1 MTPLETFVTDYIST
15 LSAGFFFRQFAVII
29 CLFIFGGVLSDALS
43 DTDETPVMRYVLAYP
58 LGICAFAVT
67 AYAMLVVGIPYN
79 TWTVCGA
86 IVLEVISVIFL
97 NRKSFAANIDPKIIR
112 NIFICL
118 AVAVVVALVAVAGV
132 TPVIISNDTMY
143 FYRRYPDCIVYYGGL
158 RDQFDFWMTDTGLAA
173 VAVDTLPALFGFG
186 ESFGI
191 REFFHINFLA
201 FFGVCTF
208 EKSGEYITEK
218 KRRIVA
224 AVVITLLLA
233 MSTPFVILGHWGLAN
248 MYYMELF
255 FMGAYYTYGNKGKS
269 FGKSAVLLVAL
280 ALFRIEGTMFVEWLV
295 LCLSYYCGI
304 GKRLA
309 KYVMAPVFV
318 LFGGY
323 CLKIFTQ
330 FNILDDIY
338 LFMSP
343 QKAVML
349 VATVAAVALYVA
361 FIEQRLP
368 DRLRSKLPVAYI
380 AAMILGNG
388 IFYIYDREHYIGNIK
403 AFGANLFRQS
413 GWGMLPYFVIA
424 TTVVFAAEY
433 ALIPGEKRESS
444 RTSNAFNI
452 VLTIGFILIVLA
464 ASFGRG
470 DVLMEDVGDSG
481 NRVLLQITPLI
492 IMMFGELG
500 MSLVKYW
507 DET

>member
-1 MTPLETFVTDYIST
+1 MIQLETFVTAYIST

-29 CLFIFGGVLSDALS
+29 CLLIFGGVLSDCLS
-43 DTDETPVMRYVLAYP
+43 DTDEAPGMRNVLAYP

-67 AYAMLVVGIPYN
+67 AYALLVIGIPYN
-79 TWTVCGA
+79 TWTVCGV
-86 IVLEVISVIFL
+86 IVLEVMLVIFL
-97 NRKSFAANIDPKIIR
+97 NRKSFAANINLKTIH
-112 NIFICL
+112 NIFLCL
-118 AVAVVVALVAVAGV
+118 AVAFVAALVAVAGV

-173 VAVDTLPALFGFG
+173 VAVDTLPALFGFS

-208 EKSGEYITEK
+208 EKSGEYILE
-218 KRRIVA
+218 KRRRILA
-224 AVVITLLLA
+224 TVVITLFLA
-233 MSTPFVILGHWGLAN
+233 ISTPFVILGHWGLAN

-255 FMGAYYTYGNKGKS
+255 FMGAYYTYSNKGKNI
-269 FGKSAVLLVAL
+269 GKSAVLLVAL
-280 ALFRIEGTMFVEWLV
+280 ALFRIEGIMFAEWLV
-295 LCLSYYCGI
+295 LCLSYYSGI
-304 GKRLA
+304 GKKLA

-349 VATVAAVALYVA
+349 VASIAAVAVYVA
-361 FIEQRLP
+361 FVEQQLSVRM
-368 DRLRSKLPVAYI
+368 RSKLPCAYI
-380 AAMILGNG
+380 LVMVLGNA
-388 IFYIYDREHYIGNIK
+388 ILYVYDSEHYIGNIK

-413 GWGMLPYFVIA
+413 GWGMLPYFAVA
-424 TTVVFAAEY
+424 TTVVFAVEY
-433 ALIPGEKRESS
+433 ALILKEKKGCFGI
-444 RTSNAFNI
+444 SNTFNV

-470 DVLMEDVGDSG
+470 DILMEDVGDSG

-492 IMMFGELG
+492 VIMFGELG

-507 DET
+507 DEK